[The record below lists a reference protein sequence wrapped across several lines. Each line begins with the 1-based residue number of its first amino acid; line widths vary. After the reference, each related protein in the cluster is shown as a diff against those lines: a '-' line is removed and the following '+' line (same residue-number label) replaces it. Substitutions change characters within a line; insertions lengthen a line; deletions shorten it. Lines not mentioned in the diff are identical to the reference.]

1 MAENREI
8 ITVEREMN
16 TVLSTERR
24 IKINHVYTIENTR
37 FYGISFL
44 NQSMAFINAI
54 MHHSASGIAGSRT
67 THPLPMGTKLFGDM
81 NRPNARVFAGM
92 ILEDTDI
99 MVVVLV
105 HGNPS
110 PINDMSTIL
119 SVVGE
124 R

>member
-8 ITVEREMN
+8 ITVERGLN

-54 MHHSASGIAGSRT
+54 MHHSAPGISGYRGT
-67 THPLPMGTKLFGDM
+67 QPLPMGTMLFGNM
-81 NRPNARVFAGM
+81 NRPNARVFVDM

-99 MVVVLV
+99 MVVVWV

-119 SVVGE
+119 SVIGE